1 MKKLLFTLLS
11 LISLV
16 SFGQNK
22 SEGGPLIK
30 CLSEKINQEV
40 TFVVFEEKMDSFR
53 VHEIIYYDFKKKD
66 YVTLNESEIKLRYPE
81 LLDWFTIKENLPRR
95 STNRTNINNFNIIK
109 SVNFRDWP

>member
-1 MKKLLFTLLS
+1 MKKILFTLLS

-22 SEGGPLIK
+22 SEGSPLIK
-30 CLSEKINQEV
+30 YLSEKINQEV
-40 TFVVFEEKMDSFR
+40 TFVVWEEKMDSFR
-53 VHEIIYYDFKKKD
+53 VHEIIYYDFKKED

-81 LLDWFTIKENLPRR
+81 LLDWFTIKGNLPRR

-109 SVNFRDWP
+109 SVNFGNWP